1 MVPIWRSTQAG
12 RTVLLFQALLL
23 RLGLRLVSDNTDL
36 SGAEIHR
43 VTAKHN
49 PSQNRRKEEER
60 SVFGAASG
68 GQWKFWMVATFVT
81 NATIVVPLRVSPR

>member
-49 PSQNRRKEEER
+49 PSQNRGKEEGEVSLWSR
-60 SVFGAASG
+60 IRWPVAEVLDG
-68 GQWKFWMVATFVT
+68 GHV
-81 NATIVVPLRVSPR
+81 RD

>member
-49 PSQNRRKEEER
+49 PSQNRGKRRRGQSLEPHQ
-60 SVFGAASG
+60 VASG
-68 GQWKFWMVATFVT
+68 RSFGWW
-81 NATIVVPLRVSPR
+81 PRS

>member
-1 MVPIWRSTQAG
+1 M
-12 RTVLLFQALLL
+12 LLFQALLL

-49 PSQNRRKEEER
+49 PSQNRGKEEER
-60 SVFGAASG
+60 SVFRAASG
-68 GQWKFWMVATFVT
+68 GQQWKFWMVATFVT